1 MNQSGNYKTL
11 RNIRVNHNFLDMIPK
26 HEQQKKKNKL
36 YFVKIKNFCA
46 SKDSQENEK
55 TTTK

>member
-1 MNQSGNYKTL
+1 
-11 RNIRVNHNFLDMIPK
+11 MIPK
-26 HEQQKKKNKL
+26 HEQQKKIKKNKL
-36 YFVKIKNFCA
+36 YLVKIKNFCA